1 MDEKDTE
8 KLLPGQWESLLRSLA
23 KNVNCYVRWKEYVLG
38 DVTEDA
44 SGNVL
49 GDATRRSYTAELA
62 ALVPKGSKTALP
74 MGLDLE
80 LWERKRASVYETLA
94 YKEPGRPLWFNASTN
109 RVETREAA
117 ARLLLENLSGAAVG
131 FADYSAS
138 VEPNADRLE
147 RFIPLFNVPE
157 FSSPEELA
165 IKFAAMG

>member
-8 KLLPGQWESLLRSLA
+8 KQLPGLWESLLLSLA
-23 KNVNCYVRWKEYVLG
+23 KNVNCYVRWQEYVLG
-38 DVTEDA
+38 NITEDA
-44 SGNVL
+44 SGNVVRN
-49 GDATRRSYTAELA
+49 ATRRSYTVELMS
-62 ALVPKGSKTALP
+62 LVPKGLKTALP

-80 LWERKRASVYETLA
+80 LWERRLASVYETLA
-94 YKEPGRPLWFNASTN
+94 YKEPGRPFWLNASTN

-117 ARLLLENLSGAAVG
+117 ARLLLENLSGMVVG
-131 FADYSAS
+131 FADYTS
-138 VEPNADRLE
+138 VKSNVDRLE